1 MSNNH
6 CIILSPCVTVRPPRP
21 AGSAPEPPARPSLAS
36 PLDVR
41 HATTESTVA
50 PVVLPRDRIPRWKR
64 RYYRPAPAH
73 PSSTK
78 GNTKIVHAPES
89 ENPVKTPAQ
98 DEGHNKPSGA
108 RSDKPVNVTGNT
120 RLVCAEVHAPESGNP
135 VKTPAQDEGHDKPS
149 GAGSDK
155 PVNVTGKTPAQD
167 EGHDKLSAAGS
178 DKPVKVTGKTPAQDE
193 GHDKPSAA
201 GSDKPVKMTRNT
213 RLVHADVHA
222 PASGN
227 PVKTPAQDEGHNKVS
242 GAGSDK
248 PVNVT
253 GKTPT
258 QDEGHDKLSAAGSDK
273 PVKVTGNTQIV
284 DAEVHAPES
293 DKIPAPDHAHD
304 IIVSTPGSDK
314 PVNIKSKSGTRDQG
328 HDRTPTDNVTEN
340 IPAQDQGEERVS
352 TTTDKSECKA
362 ETPGSTRPVNPDVT
376 VINIPPRPSPGF
388 YEPDYGDALFV
399 RPEDQIYENTIPGVF
414 GILPVIARDTRPMTR
429 VGPHDTAKR
438 RIRLLLLCIILPAII
453 GSLGGWSFSRYILQP
468 GNLTT
473 VSIIIISALFM
484 L

>member
-1 MSNNH
+1 M
-6 CIILSPCVTVRPPRP
+6 
-21 AGSAPEPPARPSLAS
+21 
-36 PLDVR
+36 
-41 HATTESTVA
+41 
-50 PVVLPRDRIPRWKR
+50 
-64 RYYRPAPAH
+64 
-73 PSSTK
+73 
-78 GNTKIVHAPES
+78 
-89 ENPVKTPAQ
+89 
-98 DEGHNKPSGA
+98 
-108 RSDKPVNVTGNT
+108 
-120 RLVCAEVHAPESGNP
+120 
-135 VKTPAQDEGHDKPS
+135 
-149 GAGSDK
+149 
-155 PVNVTGKTPAQD
+155 KTPAQD

-178 DKPVKVTGKTPAQDE
+178 DKPVNVTGKTPTQDE
-193 GHDKPSAA
+193 GHDKLSA
-201 GSDKPVKMTRNT
+201 
-213 RLVHADVHA
+213 
-222 PASGN
+222 
-227 PVKTPAQDEGHNKVS
+227 
-242 GAGSDK
+242 AGSDK

-273 PVKVTGNTQIV
+273 PVKVTGNTRLVHAEVHAPESGNPKHTPAQDEGHDKVKAAGSDKPVNVTRKTPAQDEGHNKVSAAGSVKPVKVTGKTPTQDEGHDKVSAAGSDKPVKVTRNTRLVHAEVHAPESGNPKHTPTQDEGHDKVSAAGSDKPVKVTVKTPTQDEGHDKVSAAGSDKPVKVTVKTPTQDEGHDKVSAAGSDKPVKVTGNTRIV

-340 IPAQDQGEERVS
+340 IPAQDQGEENVS

-438 RIRLLLLCIILPAII
+438 RIRLLLLYIILPAII

-473 VSIIIISALFM
+473 VSMIIISALFM